1 MNTERGVRMKRT
13 KEAAYEKRFARLAGR
28 VEKWLV
34 VMIVVGWVLLI
45 AGQYLLT
52 YEPVRYFLVDT
63 VRMEGIAS
71 P

>member
-1 MNTERGVRMKRT
+1 MKRAEET
-13 KEAAYEKRFARLAGR
+13 AYEKRFARLAGR
-28 VEKWLV
+28 VERWLLV
-34 VMIVVGWVLLI
+34 TIMLGWVLLI